1 MSKQRQVQTDAF
13 EVRSGSGQ
21 TYMVKEYTTQ
31 ILQEFLDGSN
41 TGWMDASK
49 QYQVSGGGYANKI
62 DATTFQIVS
71 TGEEATRV

>member
-13 EVRSGSGQ
+13 EVRTPSGEAF
-21 TYMVKEYTTQ
+21 MIKEYTTQ

-41 TGWMDASK
+41 TGWMDSSK

-62 DATTFQIVS
+62 NATTFQIVS